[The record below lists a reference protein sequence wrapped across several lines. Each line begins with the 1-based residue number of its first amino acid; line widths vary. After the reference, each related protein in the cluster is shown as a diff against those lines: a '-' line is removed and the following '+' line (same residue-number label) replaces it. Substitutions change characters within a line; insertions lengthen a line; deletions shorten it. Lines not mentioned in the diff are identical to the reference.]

1 MAGLLDG
8 MFGGSPGQQ
17 GLLAGSMALMNAG
30 GPSRMPVSLGQALG
44 QGFGA
49 GQQAYQQAMK
59 QKQDEQE
66 FALQKQY
73 RDAQMQEM
81 KARAD
86 EAQQQRSDRDW
97 MRQTAQK
104 YVITPQPAT
113 GGMGQ
118 FNSALPPEMQVPA
131 TGAMPSVPGG
141 FDAEGF
147 LSAMS
152 GRDPLAAAKMRKELL
167 PEDSLMTVAPGA
179 TVYDK
184 SNQKTLYTAPDR
196 PQKPE
201 KVDPNKPFL
210 TVDGKVVPNKA
221 YQDYEIAKAKA
232 GKSTSSGGSPD
243 IAIAMSPEAIT
254 NAAAR
259 YNVDGTLPPMGMGKA
274 GAVIRANI
282 LNEAA
287 KLAALQP
294 GDTPE
299 QQRIRQIANKASS
312 SALTQLKKQAAN
324 VGAFERNFQKN
335 ADIVLEYSNQVDRTG
350 VPIINKWINV
360 GKRAVVGDPTLAGFD
375 QAIKSAVNE
384 YTKIISGSMGNT
396 QVALGEIKK
405 VESLLS
411 AAQNV
416 EQVREVIGLMKR
428 ETGNRL
434 AGFAEEE
441 KSLTDSMRSVPAKA
455 TEKTAVPFN
464 IDPSA
469 LDAEIAKRRSL
480 K

>member
-8 MFGGSPGQQ
+8 MFGGSAGQQ
-17 GLLAGSMALMNAG
+17 GLLAGSMALLNAG
-30 GPSRMPVSLGQALG
+30 GPSRMPISLGQALG
-44 QGFGA
+44 QGMGA

-59 QKQDEQE
+59 QKQAEQE
-66 FALQKQY
+66 FELQKQL
-73 RDAQMQEM
+73 RDMQMQEM
-81 KARAD
+81 KAKME
-86 EAQQQRSDRDW
+86 EAQRGRAEQDW

-104 YVITPQPAT
+104 YVTTPQPAT

-118 FNSALPPEMQVPA
+118 FNGALPPEMQVPA
-131 TGAMPSVPGG
+131 TGAMPAVPGG

-147 LSAMS
+147 LTALS
-152 GRDPLAAAKMRKELL
+152 GRDPLAAAEMRKKLSPDAELM
-167 PEDSLMTVAPGA
+167 SVAPGA
-179 TVYDK
+179 TVLNK
-184 SNQKTLYTAPDR
+184 RTRQAVYTAPNR
-196 PQKPE
+196 PE
-201 KVDPNKPFL
+201 KVPAPNYNRPFND
-210 TVDGKVVPNKA
+210 DGTPNLA
-221 YQDYEIAKAKA
+221 YQKYELDKALR
-232 GKSTSSGGSPD
+232 GRSSSGGGSPD
-243 IAIAMSPEAIT
+243 VAIAMSPEAIT

-335 ADIVLEYSNQVDRTG
+335 ADIVLEYSNKVDRTG

-396 QVALGEIKK
+396 QIALGEIKK

-416 EQVREVIGLMKR
+416 EQVKEVIALMKR

-441 KSLTDSMRSVPAKA
+441 KALTDSMRSTPVKSP
-455 TEKTAVPFN
+455 EKTAVPFN
-464 IDPSA
+464 IDPA
-469 LDAEIAKRRSL
+469 TLDAELAKRRNL